1 METLRVL
8 IADDER
14 PAREYLKRILVEFE
28 DVELIGEAE
37 NGTEALE
44 SIKSLKP
51 DLALLDLQ
59 MPEMSGIEVVRQLR
73 KTQMPLTAFVTAFDE
88 YAVQAFELNAVDYLL
103 KPVERVRLRETIDRA
118 KGRLEQTDW
127 RSVETD
133 RIANAAAAYEASAR
147 NEPLTRIPVKKRDDI
162 YLVPVSEVASIVAD
176 GELLHITTTENE
188 RFVIN
193 FRLKDIEARLDADRF
208 IRLSRSALVNLDHVS
223 RVSPLPGGT
232 YLVSLLNGQELE
244 SSRQQSRLLRSKVF
258 KL

>member
-118 KGRLEQTDW
+118 KSRLEQTDW